1 MPGLSLFTLFR
12 QQPARERA
20 EADEDLSTDGN
31 PQPEGHAGAGAA
43 THDRDDR
50 DDRDDRRWRSVAAL
64 ATNMAATVLAG
75 LLVWFVLI
83 APNRLDL
90 LTPGALVR
98 IPIEG
103 LLLVALVL
111 VLPVRAGRVVAVV
124 AGVALGLLMLV
135 KILDMGFSAV
145 LDRSFDLVLDWS
157 FFGNAMDYLTMSMGR
172 LAAIAI
178 AIGVVAL
185 ATALIVVI
193 TLSVLRLTRV
203 ASRYRARAAGSLAVC
218 GVVWLTCAALGA
230 QLVDGQPVAAWTTAF
245 FAYHRALSVN
255 ASLHDHA
262 PFSRELAVDPFRY
275 TPNAQL
281 LTALRGKDVVFA
293 FVESYGRSA
302 VEDPR
307 IAPGVDAVLD
317 AGTRSLRAAGFASE
331 SAWLTS
337 PTSGGGSWLAH
348 STLLSGVWVD
358 NQHRYN
364 TLVTSKRLT
373 LTNAFRHA
381 DWRTVAVL
389 PDTTGPWS
397 DGSFYGYDKIYAAHN
412 LGYHGPTFGWAT
424 MPDEYVLSALQRLEL
439 TTGHAPVM
447 AEMALV
453 SSHAPWA
460 PLPRMIPWND
470 VGDGS
475 VFDPMP
481 ATGKLVSEV
490 WPDPGRVRTEY
501 GRSIQYTL
509 SSLIS
514 YLETYGTDRT
524 VLVFLG
530 DHQPAPIVTGGNAS
544 RDVPITIVARDPAVL
559 SRISGWGW
567 EAGLKPGP
575 RAPVWP
581 MSAFR
586 DRFLTAFS
594 PEAR

>member
-1 MPGLSLFTLFR
+1 MPGLSLFTLLR
-12 QQPARERA
+12 QRPGPQRA
-20 EADEDLSTDGN
+20 EADEDPSTDGSRR
-31 PQPEGHAGAGAA
+31 PEHAGADARG
-43 THDRDDR
+43 R
-50 DDRDDRRWRSVAAL
+50 RRWRTVAAW
-64 ATNMAATVLAG
+64 ATTALAG

-83 APNRLDL
+83 APNRLDR
-90 LTPGALVR
+90 LTPEALVS
-98 IPIEG
+98 IPVEG

-111 VLPVRAGRVVAVV
+111 VLPGRAGRVVAAV

-157 FFGNAMDYLTMSMGR
+157 FFGNAMDYLTTSMGHV
-172 LAAIAI
+172 AAVAI

-203 ASRYRARAAGSLAVC
+203 SVRNRTRAAGSLAVL

-230 QLVDGQPVAAWTTAF
+230 QLVPGQSVAAWSTAF
-245 FAYHRALSVN
+245 FAYHQALIVN
-255 ASLHDHA
+255 NSLHDQE
-262 PFSRELAVDPFRY
+262 PFARQLAVDPFRS
-275 TPNAQL
+275 TPNNQL
-281 LTALRGKDVVFA
+281 LTALRGKDVIVA

-317 AGTRSLRAAGFASE
+317 AGTRRLRAAGFASE

-364 TLVTSKRLT
+364 ALVTSKRLT

-397 DGSFYGYDKIYAAHN
+397 GGSFFGYDEVYAAQN
-412 LGYHGPTFGWAT
+412 LGYRGPRFGWAT
-424 MPDEYVLSALQRLEL
+424 MPDEYALSALQRLEL
-439 TTGHAPVM
+439 TPGHAPVM
-447 AEMALV
+447 AELALV

-460 PLPRMIPWND
+460 PLPAMIPWDD

-481 ATGKLVSEV
+481 ETGKRVTDV

-514 YLETYGTDRT
+514 YVQTYGTDRT

-530 DHQPAPIVTGGNAS
+530 DHQPAPIVSGGRAS
-544 RDVPITIVARDPAVL
+544 RDVPITIVAHDPAVL

-567 EAGLKPGP
+567 QAGLKPGP

-586 DRFLTAFS
+586 DRFLAAFS
-594 PEAR
+594 PGAT

>member
-12 QQPARERA
+12 RQPVRERA
-20 EADEDLSTDGN
+20 EADEELSTDGHS
-31 PQPEGHAGAGAA
+31 QPEGHADA
-43 THDRDDR
+43 DDPAV
-50 DDRDDRRWRSVAAL
+50 RDDRRWRTVGGWAAS
-64 ATNMAATVLAG
+64 VLAG

-90 LTPGALVR
+90 ITPEALVR
-98 IPIEG
+98 IPVEG

-111 VLPVRAGRVVAVV
+111 LLPARAGRVVAAI
-124 AGVALGLLMLV
+124 AGVALGLVMLV

-145 LDRSFDLVLDWS
+145 LNRSFDLVLDWS
-157 FFGNAMDYLTMSMGR
+157 FFGNGMDYLTTSMGR
-172 LAAIAI
+172 PAAIAI
-178 AIGVVAL
+178 ATGVVAL

-193 TLSVLRLTRV
+193 TLSVLRVTRV
-203 ASRYRARAAGSLAVC
+203 ASRNRTRAVGSLALL
-218 GVVWLTCAALGA
+218 GVAWLLCAALGA
-230 QLVDGQPVAAWTTAF
+230 QLVQGQAVAAWSTAF
-245 FAYHRALSVN
+245 YTYHRALSVD
-255 ASLHDHA
+255 ASLHDNE
-262 PFSRELAVDPFRY
+262 PFSRELAVDPFRS
-275 TPNAQL
+275 TPNGQL
-281 LTALRGKDVVFA
+281 LTALRGKDVILA

-364 TLVTSKRLT
+364 TLVTSRRLT

-397 DGSFYGYDKIYAAHN
+397 DGSFFGYDQVYGAHN

-424 MPDEYVLSALQRLEL
+424 MPDEYALSALHRLEL
-439 TTGHAPVM
+439 TPGHAAVM

-460 PLPRMIPWND
+460 PLPKMISWND

-481 ATGKLVSEV
+481 ATGKLVSDI

-514 YLETYGTDRT
+514 YLQTYGTDRT

-559 SRISGWGW
+559 NRISGWGW
-567 EAGLKPGP
+567 QAGLKPGP
-575 RAPVWP
+575 QSPVWP

-594 PEAR
+594 PGAT